1 MRAGARS
8 ACLGACRH
16 RGFAPRLGCVERCAV
31 SFTILV
37 LRLRISTLNRGERTQ
52 PCAPARSPGLRPGV
66 CAVFSPSGAGPLCR
80 SASAGTGARRARA
93 VHTPCTSPPCTHVH
107 APARAQEHP
116 AGRAPPRPPL
126 RAAAPGGAPCCEPN
140 KPCCETVP
148 RGDTPFPGARTR
160 APAAQMAIWAEP
172 GRPGSHTARLLPVAR
187 HPVVVLHPATPIR
200 YTLVI
205 TRR

>member
-116 AGRAPPRPPL
+116 AGRAPPRRPCAPPL
-126 RAAAPGGAPCCEPN
+126 PGERPAASQTSLAAKQSPGETPPSLEREHAPPPRKWPFGPN
-140 KPCCETVP
+140 
-148 RGDTPFPGARTR
+148 PGAR
-160 APAAQMAIWAEP
+160 APTPHGCFPSLGTQSWSSTLP
-172 GRPGSHTARLLPVAR
+172 LLFD
-187 HPVVVLHPATPIR
+187 IR
-200 YTLVI
+200 
-205 TRR
+205 